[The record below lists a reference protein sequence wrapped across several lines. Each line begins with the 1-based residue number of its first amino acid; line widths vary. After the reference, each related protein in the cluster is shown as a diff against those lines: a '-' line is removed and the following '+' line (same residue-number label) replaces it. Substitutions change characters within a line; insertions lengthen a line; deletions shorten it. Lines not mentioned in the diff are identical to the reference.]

1 MENFLAKMEQRLAEI
16 VGFKTTLEE
25 KKIQLQTLKVSLS
38 FRIKPYLHDAVDWT
52 TVKPRDNGCQVTN

>member
-38 FRIKPYLHDAVDWT
+38 FRIKTFFAWCSRLKYS
-52 TVKPRDNGCQVTN
+52 